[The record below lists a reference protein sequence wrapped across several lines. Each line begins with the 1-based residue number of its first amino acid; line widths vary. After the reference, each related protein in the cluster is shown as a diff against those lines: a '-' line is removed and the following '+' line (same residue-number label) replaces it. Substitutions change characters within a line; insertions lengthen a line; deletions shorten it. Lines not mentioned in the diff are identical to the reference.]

1 MRLIFYVVIHLIL
14 ATVVFNCCESL
25 IHQEMNTP
33 ECIDKICDR
42 IIAYFEDFWES
53 DSEKDIN
60 DNSESMN
67 SNKVTREDEK

>member
-1 MRLIFYVVIHLIL
+1 
-14 ATVVFNCCESL
+14 
-25 IHQEMNTP
+25 MNTS

-60 DNSESMN
+60 DNSESMD